1 MVNDN
6 YNKQNIKNRNFQNI
20 TYVNNKQ
27 SNPNYMQTINREI
40 YQNAKA
46 NSINK
51 TIQKYEPKKKKFPIK
66 IIASAL
72 AVVLTITAGISSI
85 NTYKEH
91 ANINSQLVEMVMPQ
105 YDGGNIMSHSSERT
119 INNDGFYYDTSKL
132 ARNIVKCDPEY
143 FDLIIYN
150 AYENMDYGR
159 EKNMNQLF
167 EDLRTYSYNISETN
181 PELFY
186 KIQNIKDFNDYLVK
200 IKCVDENNQ
209 PSLKKYKKNGE
220 YLYEYFEESLE
231 KNYGGK
237 SK

>member
-1 MVNDN
+1 MINN
-6 YNKQNIKNRNFQNI
+6 NENRNKLNNIRNQNINNTRNYRQPAKNNME
-20 TYVNNKQ
+20 V
-27 SNPNYMQTINREI
+27 

-51 TIQKYEPKKKKFPIK
+51 PIQKYEPKKKKIPIK
-66 IIASAL
+66 KFAAAL
-72 AVVLTITAGISSI
+72 AVVLTITAGINSVNI
-85 NTYKEH
+85 YKES
-91 ANINSQLVEMVMPQ
+91 ANRDSQIMEMVMPQ
-105 YDGGNIMSHSSERT
+105 YEGGNIISSITHRT
-119 INNDGFYYDTSKL
+119 LDNQGYYYDTRSL
-132 ARNIVKCDPEY
+132 ASYIIECDPEY

-181 PELFY
+181 PELYY
-186 KIQNIKDFNDYLVK
+186 KLKDIGSFDDYLIK

-209 PSLKKYKKNGE
+209 PSFEKYKKNGE